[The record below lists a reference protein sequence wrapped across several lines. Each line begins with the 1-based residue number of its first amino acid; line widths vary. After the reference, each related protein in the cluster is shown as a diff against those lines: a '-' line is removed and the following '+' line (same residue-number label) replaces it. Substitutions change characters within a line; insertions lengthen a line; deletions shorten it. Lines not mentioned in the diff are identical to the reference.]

1 MGIDA
6 TAMHDNEGY
15 QPLVAN
21 YIEFYC
27 LTVVNVQ
34 FYGLPPFLLVE
45 PVFTIKVYVWFPDE
59 SFEELFK

>member
-27 LTVVNVQ
+27 FVFITFGFLMKVLKN
-34 FYGLPPFLLVE
+34 FLNKYLGRFPGAILPNQLA
-45 PVFTIKVYVWFPDE
+45 WN
-59 SFEELFK
+59 S